1 MTFALHFEVG
11 IDMCSHLAQKQLS
24 RISSCYLLHATNLMH
39 SPLWNFGLPTYYVI
53 FFPVVLVDILLFL
66 FVKIVAT
73 GNVAT
78 DLEYW
83 SGIGSRNVGCI
94 KYDLVAMGNVATDLE
109 YWSGIGSG
117 NVGCIKYD
125 WDQCLSDGIL
135 WKSRVARSEVRF
147 LQKVL
152 FF

>member
-1 MTFALHFEVG
+1 MLTSCTKTAFSDIVLLSIACNKFDALAALE
-11 IDMCSHLAQKQLS
+11 L
-24 RISSCYLLHATNLMH
+24 R
-39 SPLWNFGLPTYYVI
+39 PTHVLRN

-125 WDQCLSDGIL
+125 
-135 WKSRVARSEVRF
+135 
-147 LQKVL
+147 
-152 FF
+152 